1 MLTNQEGGRGEK
13 HIQDNTNNNQ
23 KLAVASMLAAIVN
36 LLPTDQFGIILL
48 IFSKHPFS
56 SGRNHKSLAPS
67 HVWPAIYIS
76 LHIHMTK
83 NSKLPKLQL
92 LPSASSLTP

>member
-48 IFSKHPFS
+48 IFSKWCSLFLVEETTSHLHHPMF
-56 SGRNHKSLAPS
+56 G
-67 HVWPAIYIS
+67 
-76 LHIHMTK
+76 
-83 NSKLPKLQL
+83 LQYT
-92 LPSASSLTP
+92 SAYTYT